1 MNLNFNVS
9 EPVEKNNITAFFLSS
24 IEKNNNKYLSFSEAI
39 AKNQVQI
46 SEVNKKGLVTKL
58 SVSNKS
64 SDNII
69 ILNGELIIGTQIRQD
84 RIVDSTVLIPGY
96 ATVLINTFCG
106 EQYRWSPRLSNK
118 ISTSESL
125 YFSSG
130 RANNAADINTKLSKQ
145 CRIWSEI
152 SEKISD
158 FNVKSFT
165 NSVGQIYKKKK
176 VNVEEI
182 VNFFKIPSEAV
193 GVALGINNQLVN
205 IDIFSKFNDILNP
218 NGFLFFEV
226 PNCPK
231 EYFQGRPYDS
241 PHLLFFT
248 SKSMHK
254 IAKMHNMEFANF
266 SYSSYSFD
274 DDHKYQRESQNLYEE
289 LNKSKFSS
297 AKIKQMLNL
306 KNYNECEILVKDILS
321 YNNKRYHFIRLANLI
336 EQDRNPQL
344 KNLRKI
350 FEINNIEYIK
360 AETLTAQLNFEENL
374 DNGTEIAFDEVNTR
388 LIIQKH

>member
-9 EPVEKNNITAFFLSS
+9 KPVEKNNITTFFLSS

-165 NSVGQIYKKKK
+165 NSVDQIYKKKK

-205 IDIFSKFNDILNP
+205 IDIFSNNCMLQIYLPKIIRSIALDSFKKISKKSYLKKKEVHR
-218 NGFLFFEV
+218 FLR
-226 PNCPK
+226 
-231 EYFQGRPYDS
+231 QI
-241 PHLLFFT
+241 HQ
-248 SKSMHK
+248 
-254 IAKMHNMEFANF
+254 AN
-266 SYSSYSFD
+266 
-274 DDHKYQRESQNLYEE
+274 KQKRKVVEGTLGEE
-289 LNKSKFSS
+289 LQFNSESVAGSILYHKEQTVHFSAFVKENKTT
-297 AKIKQMLNL
+297 L
-306 KNYNECEILVKDILS
+306 
-321 YNNKRYHFIRLANLI
+321 
-336 EQDRNPQL
+336 PQY
-344 KNLRKI
+344 
-350 FEINNIEYIK
+350 EYEDK
-360 AETLTAQLNFEENL
+360 VA
-374 DNGTEIAFDEVNTR
+374 
-388 LIIQKH
+388 

>member
-69 ILNGELIIGTQIRQD
+69 ILNGELVIGSQIRQD
-84 RIVDSTVLIPGY
+84 RIVDNTVLIPGY

-106 EQYRWSPRLSNK
+106 EQYRWSPKLSNK
-118 ISTSESL
+118 ISTPESL

-130 RANNAADINTKLSKQ
+130 RANNAADTNTKLSKQ

-165 NSVGQIYKKKK
+165 NSVDQIYKKKK
-176 VNVEEI
+176 VKSLTHKVLR
-182 VNFFKIPSEAV
+182 VQSH
-193 GVALGINNQLVN
+193 VALI
-205 IDIFSKFNDILNP
+205 
-218 NGFLFFEV
+218 
-226 PNCPK
+226 
-231 EYFQGRPYDS
+231 
-241 PHLLFFT
+241 
-248 SKSMHK
+248 
-254 IAKMHNMEFANF
+254 
-266 SYSSYSFD
+266 
-274 DDHKYQRESQNLYEE
+274 
-289 LNKSKFSS
+289 
-297 AKIKQMLNL
+297 
-306 KNYNECEILVKDILS
+306 
-321 YNNKRYHFIRLANLI
+321 
-336 EQDRNPQL
+336 
-344 KNLRKI
+344 
-350 FEINNIEYIK
+350 
-360 AETLTAQLNFEENL
+360 
-374 DNGTEIAFDEVNTR
+374 
-388 LIIQKH
+388 

>member
-69 ILNGELIIGTQIRQD
+69 ILNGELVIGSQIRQD
-84 RIVDSTVLIPGY
+84 RIVDNTVLIPGY

-106 EQYRWSPRLSNK
+106 EQYRWSPKLSNK
-118 ISTSESL
+118 ISTPESL

-130 RANNAADINTKLSKQ
+130 RANNAADTNTKLSKQ

-165 NSVGQIYKKKK
+165 NSVDQIYKKKK

-205 IDIFSKFNDILNP
+205 IDIFSNNCMLQIYLPKIIRSIALDSFKKISKKSYLKKKDVHR
-218 NGFLFFEV
+218 FLR
-226 PNCPK
+226 
-231 EYFQGRPYDS
+231 QI
-241 PHLLFFT
+241 HQ
-248 SKSMHK
+248 
-254 IAKMHNMEFANF
+254 AN
-266 SYSSYSFD
+266 
-274 DDHKYQRESQNLYEE
+274 KQKRKVVEGTLGEE
-289 LNKSKFSS
+289 LQFNSESVAGSILYYKEQTVHFSAFVKENKTT
-297 AKIKQMLNL
+297 L
-306 KNYNECEILVKDILS
+306 
-321 YNNKRYHFIRLANLI
+321 
-336 EQDRNPQL
+336 PQY
-344 KNLRKI
+344 
-350 FEINNIEYIK
+350 EYEDK
-360 AETLTAQLNFEENL
+360 VA
-374 DNGTEIAFDEVNTR
+374 
-388 LIIQKH
+388 

>member
-106 EQYRWSPRLSNK
+106 EQYRWSPKLSNK
-118 ISTSESL
+118 ISTPESL

-130 RANNAADINTKLSKQ
+130 RANNAADTNTKLSKQ

-165 NSVGQIYKKKK
+165 NSVDQIYKKKK

-205 IDIFSKFNDILNP
+205 IDIFSNNCMLQIYLPKIIRSIALDSFKKISKRSYLKKKDVHR
-218 NGFLFFEV
+218 FLR
-226 PNCPK
+226 
-231 EYFQGRPYDS
+231 QI
-241 PHLLFFT
+241 HQ
-248 SKSMHK
+248 
-254 IAKMHNMEFANF
+254 AN
-266 SYSSYSFD
+266 
-274 DDHKYQRESQNLYEE
+274 KQKRKVVEGTLGEE
-289 LNKSKFSS
+289 LQFNSESVAGSILYHKEQTVHFSAFVKENKTT
-297 AKIKQMLNL
+297 L
-306 KNYNECEILVKDILS
+306 
-321 YNNKRYHFIRLANLI
+321 
-336 EQDRNPQL
+336 PQY
-344 KNLRKI
+344 
-350 FEINNIEYIK
+350 EYEDK
-360 AETLTAQLNFEENL
+360 VA
-374 DNGTEIAFDEVNTR
+374 
-388 LIIQKH
+388 

>member
-1 MNLNFNVS
+1 MTDKRMEQMPNMNLNFNVS
-9 EPVEKNNITAFFLSS
+9 EPVEKNNITTFFLSS

-46 SEVNKKGLVTKL
+46 SEVNKEGLLTKL

-165 NSVGQIYKKKK
+165 NSVDQIYKKKK

-193 GVALGINNQLVN
+193 GVALGINHQLVN
-205 IDIFSKFNDILNP
+205 IDIFSNNCMLQIYLPKIIRSIALDSFKKISKKSYLKKKDVHR
-218 NGFLFFEV
+218 FLR
-226 PNCPK
+226 
-231 EYFQGRPYDS
+231 QI
-241 PHLLFFT
+241 HQ
-248 SKSMHK
+248 
-254 IAKMHNMEFANF
+254 AN
-266 SYSSYSFD
+266 
-274 DDHKYQRESQNLYEE
+274 KQKRKVVEGTLGEE
-289 LNKSKFSS
+289 LQFNSESVAGSILYHKEQTVHFSAFVKENKTT
-297 AKIKQMLNL
+297 
-306 KNYNECEILVKDILS
+306 LS
-321 YNNKRYHFIRLANLI
+321 QY
-336 EQDRNPQL
+336 
-344 KNLRKI
+344 
-350 FEINNIEYIK
+350 EYEDK
-360 AETLTAQLNFEENL
+360 VA
-374 DNGTEIAFDEVNTR
+374 
-388 LIIQKH
+388 

>member
-1 MNLNFNVS
+1 MTDKRMEQMPNMNLNFNVS

-46 SEVNKKGLVTKL
+46 SEVNKEGLLTKL

-165 NSVGQIYKKKK
+165 NSVDQIYKKKK

-193 GVALGINNQLVN
+193 GVVLGINNQLVN
-205 IDIFSKFNDILNP
+205 IDIFSNNCMLQIYLPKIIRSIALDSFKKISKRSYLKKKDVHR
-218 NGFLFFEV
+218 FLR
-226 PNCPK
+226 
-231 EYFQGRPYDS
+231 QI
-241 PHLLFFT
+241 HQ
-248 SKSMHK
+248 
-254 IAKMHNMEFANF
+254 AN
-266 SYSSYSFD
+266 
-274 DDHKYQRESQNLYEE
+274 KQKRQVVEGALGEE
-289 LNKSKFSS
+289 LQFNSESVAGSILYHKEQTVHFSAFVKENKTT
-297 AKIKQMLNL
+297 L
-306 KNYNECEILVKDILS
+306 
-321 YNNKRYHFIRLANLI
+321 
-336 EQDRNPQL
+336 PQY
-344 KNLRKI
+344 
-350 FEINNIEYIK
+350 EYEDK
-360 AETLTAQLNFEENL
+360 VA
-374 DNGTEIAFDEVNTR
+374 
-388 LIIQKH
+388 

>member
-1 MNLNFNVS
+1 MADKKMEQMLNMNLNFNVS
-9 EPVEKNNITAFFLSS
+9 EPVEKNNITTFFLSS
-24 IEKNNNKYLSFSEAI
+24 IEKNNNKYLSFSEAM

-46 SEVNKKGLVTKL
+46 SEVNKEGLLTKL

-118 ISTSESL
+118 ISTPESL

-165 NSVGQIYKKKK
+165 NSVDQIYKKKK

-205 IDIFSKFNDILNP
+205 IDIFSNNCMLQIYLPKIIRSIALDSFKKISKKSYLKKKDVHR
-218 NGFLFFEV
+218 FLR
-226 PNCPK
+226 
-231 EYFQGRPYDS
+231 QI
-241 PHLLFFT
+241 HQ
-248 SKSMHK
+248 
-254 IAKMHNMEFANF
+254 AN
-266 SYSSYSFD
+266 
-274 DDHKYQRESQNLYEE
+274 KQKRKVVEGTLGEE
-289 LNKSKFSS
+289 LQFNSESVAGSILYHKEQTVHFSAFVKENKTT
-297 AKIKQMLNL
+297 L
-306 KNYNECEILVKDILS
+306 
-321 YNNKRYHFIRLANLI
+321 
-336 EQDRNPQL
+336 PQY
-344 KNLRKI
+344 
-350 FEINNIEYIK
+350 EYEDK
-360 AETLTAQLNFEENL
+360 AA
-374 DNGTEIAFDEVNTR
+374 
-388 LIIQKH
+388 

>member
-46 SEVNKKGLVTKL
+46 SEVNKEGLLTKL

-205 IDIFSKFNDILNP
+205 IDIFSNNCMLQIYLPKIIRSIALDSFKKISKKSYLKKKEVHR
-218 NGFLFFEV
+218 FLR
-226 PNCPK
+226 
-231 EYFQGRPYDS
+231 QI
-241 PHLLFFT
+241 HQ
-248 SKSMHK
+248 
-254 IAKMHNMEFANF
+254 AN
-266 SYSSYSFD
+266 
-274 DDHKYQRESQNLYEE
+274 KQKRKVVEGTLGEE
-289 LNKSKFSS
+289 LQFNSESVAGSILYHKEQTVHFSAFVKENKTT
-297 AKIKQMLNL
+297 L
-306 KNYNECEILVKDILS
+306 
-321 YNNKRYHFIRLANLI
+321 
-336 EQDRNPQL
+336 PQY
-344 KNLRKI
+344 
-350 FEINNIEYIK
+350 EYEDK
-360 AETLTAQLNFEENL
+360 VA
-374 DNGTEIAFDEVNTR
+374 
-388 LIIQKH
+388 

>member
-84 RIVDSTVLIPGY
+84 RIVDSTVLIPEY

-205 IDIFSKFNDILNP
+205 IDIFSNNCMLQIYLPKIIRSIALDSFKKINKKSYLKKKEVHR
-218 NGFLFFEV
+218 FLR
-226 PNCPK
+226 
-231 EYFQGRPYDS
+231 QI
-241 PHLLFFT
+241 HQ
-248 SKSMHK
+248 
-254 IAKMHNMEFANF
+254 AN
-266 SYSSYSFD
+266 
-274 DDHKYQRESQNLYEE
+274 KQKRKVVEGTLGEE
-289 LNKSKFSS
+289 LQFNSESVAGSILYHKEQTVHFSAFVKENKTT
-297 AKIKQMLNL
+297 L
-306 KNYNECEILVKDILS
+306 
-321 YNNKRYHFIRLANLI
+321 
-336 EQDRNPQL
+336 PQY
-344 KNLRKI
+344 
-350 FEINNIEYIK
+350 EYEDK
-360 AETLTAQLNFEENL
+360 AA
-374 DNGTEIAFDEVNTR
+374 
-388 LIIQKH
+388 

>member
-58 SVSNKS
+58 SISNKS

-69 ILNGELIIGTQIRQD
+69 ILNGELIIGSQIRQD
-84 RIVDSTVLIPGY
+84 RIVDNTVLIPGY

-106 EQYRWSPRLSNK
+106 EQYRWSPKLSNK
-118 ISTSESL
+118 ISTPESL

-130 RANNAADINTKLSKQ
+130 RANNAADTNTKLSKQ

-165 NSVGQIYKKKK
+165 NSVDQIYKKKK

-193 GVALGINNQLVN
+193 GVVLGINNQLVN
-205 IDIFSKFNDILNP
+205 IDIFSNNCMLQIYLPKIIRSIALDSFKKISKRSYLKKKDVHR
-218 NGFLFFEV
+218 FLR
-226 PNCPK
+226 
-231 EYFQGRPYDS
+231 QI
-241 PHLLFFT
+241 HQ
-248 SKSMHK
+248 
-254 IAKMHNMEFANF
+254 AN
-266 SYSSYSFD
+266 
-274 DDHKYQRESQNLYEE
+274 KQKRQVVEGALGEE
-289 LNKSKFSS
+289 LQFNSESVAGFILYHKEQAVHFSAFVKENKTT
-297 AKIKQMLNL
+297 L
-306 KNYNECEILVKDILS
+306 
-321 YNNKRYHFIRLANLI
+321 
-336 EQDRNPQL
+336 PQY
-344 KNLRKI
+344 
-350 FEINNIEYIK
+350 EYVDK
-360 AETLTAQLNFEENL
+360 VA
-374 DNGTEIAFDEVNTR
+374 
-388 LIIQKH
+388 

>member
-46 SEVNKKGLVTKL
+46 SEVNKKGLLTKL

-64 SDNII
+64 SNNII

-205 IDIFSKFNDILNP
+205 IDIFSNNCMLQIYLPKIIRSIALDSFKKISKKSYLKKKEVHR
-218 NGFLFFEV
+218 FLR
-226 PNCPK
+226 
-231 EYFQGRPYDS
+231 QI
-241 PHLLFFT
+241 HQ
-248 SKSMHK
+248 
-254 IAKMHNMEFANF
+254 AN
-266 SYSSYSFD
+266 
-274 DDHKYQRESQNLYEE
+274 KQKRKVVEGTLGEE
-289 LNKSKFSS
+289 LQFNSESVAGSILYHKEQTVHFSAFVKENKTT
-297 AKIKQMLNL
+297 L
-306 KNYNECEILVKDILS
+306 
-321 YNNKRYHFIRLANLI
+321 
-336 EQDRNPQL
+336 PQY
-344 KNLRKI
+344 
-350 FEINNIEYIK
+350 EYEDK
-360 AETLTAQLNFEENL
+360 VA
-374 DNGTEIAFDEVNTR
+374 
-388 LIIQKH
+388 

>member
-9 EPVEKNNITAFFLSS
+9 EPVEKKNITTFFLSS
-24 IEKNNNKYLSFSEAI
+24 IEKNNNKYLSLSEAMD
-39 AKNQVQI
+39 KNQVQI
-46 SEVNKKGLVTKL
+46 SEVNKKGLLTKL

-106 EQYRWSPRLSNK
+106 EQYRWSPRLSSNK

-165 NSVGQIYKKKK
+165 NSVDQIYKKKK

-182 VNFFKIPSEAV
+182 VNFFKIPPEAV

-205 IDIFSKFNDILNP
+205 IDIFSNNCMLQIYLPKIIRSIALDSFKKISKKSYLKKKDVHR
-218 NGFLFFEV
+218 FLR
-226 PNCPK
+226 
-231 EYFQGRPYDS
+231 QI
-241 PHLLFFT
+241 HQ
-248 SKSMHK
+248 
-254 IAKMHNMEFANF
+254 AN
-266 SYSSYSFD
+266 
-274 DDHKYQRESQNLYEE
+274 KQKRKVVEGTLGEE
-289 LNKSKFSS
+289 LQFNSESVAGSILYHKEQTVHFSAFVKENKTT
-297 AKIKQMLNL
+297 L
-306 KNYNECEILVKDILS
+306 
-321 YNNKRYHFIRLANLI
+321 
-336 EQDRNPQL
+336 PQY
-344 KNLRKI
+344 
-350 FEINNIEYIK
+350 EYEDK
-360 AETLTAQLNFEENL
+360 VA
-374 DNGTEIAFDEVNTR
+374 
-388 LIIQKH
+388 

>member
-1 MNLNFNVS
+1 MADKKMEQMLNMNLNFNVS
-9 EPVEKNNITAFFLSS
+9 EPVEKNNITTFFLSS

-46 SEVNKKGLVTKL
+46 SEVNKEGLLTKL

-165 NSVGQIYKKKK
+165 NSVDQIYKKKK

-182 VNFFKIPSEAV
+182 VNFFKIPLEAV
-193 GVALGINNQLVN
+193 GIALGINHQLVN
-205 IDIFSKFNDILNP
+205 IDIFSNNCMLQIYLPKIIRSIALDSFKKISKKSYLKKKDVHR
-218 NGFLFFEV
+218 FLR
-226 PNCPK
+226 
-231 EYFQGRPYDS
+231 QI
-241 PHLLFFT
+241 HQ
-248 SKSMHK
+248 
-254 IAKMHNMEFANF
+254 AN
-266 SYSSYSFD
+266 
-274 DDHKYQRESQNLYEE
+274 KQKRQVVEGALGEE
-289 LNKSKFSS
+289 LQFNSESVAGSILYHKEQTVHFSAFVKENKTT
-297 AKIKQMLNL
+297 L
-306 KNYNECEILVKDILS
+306 
-321 YNNKRYHFIRLANLI
+321 
-336 EQDRNPQL
+336 PQY
-344 KNLRKI
+344 
-350 FEINNIEYIK
+350 EYEDK
-360 AETLTAQLNFEENL
+360 AA
-374 DNGTEIAFDEVNTR
+374 
-388 LIIQKH
+388 

>member
-1 MNLNFNVS
+1 MADKKMEQMLNMNLNFNVS
-9 EPVEKNNITAFFLSS
+9 EPVEKNNITTFFLSS

-46 SEVNKKGLVTKL
+46 SEVNKEGLLTKL

-165 NSVGQIYKKKK
+165 NSVDQIYKKKK

-182 VNFFKIPSEAV
+182 VNFFKIPTEAV
-193 GVALGINNQLVN
+193 GVALGINHQLVN
-205 IDIFSKFNDILNP
+205 IDIFSNNCMLQIYLPKIIRSIALDSFKKISKRSYLKKKDVHR
-218 NGFLFFEV
+218 FLR
-226 PNCPK
+226 
-231 EYFQGRPYDS
+231 QI
-241 PHLLFFT
+241 HQ
-248 SKSMHK
+248 
-254 IAKMHNMEFANF
+254 AN
-266 SYSSYSFD
+266 
-274 DDHKYQRESQNLYEE
+274 KQKRKVVEGTLGEE
-289 LNKSKFSS
+289 LQFNSESVAGSILYHKEQTVHFSAFVKENKTT
-297 AKIKQMLNL
+297 L
-306 KNYNECEILVKDILS
+306 
-321 YNNKRYHFIRLANLI
+321 
-336 EQDRNPQL
+336 PQY
-344 KNLRKI
+344 
-350 FEINNIEYIK
+350 EYEDK
-360 AETLTAQLNFEENL
+360 VA
-374 DNGTEIAFDEVNTR
+374 
-388 LIIQKH
+388 

>member
-165 NSVGQIYKKKK
+165 NSVDQIYKKKK

-182 VNFFKIPSEAV
+182 VNFFKIPLEAV
-193 GVALGINNQLVN
+193 GIALGINHQLVN
-205 IDIFSKFNDILNP
+205 IDIFSNNCMLQIYLPKIIRSIALDSFKKISKKSYLKKKEVHR
-218 NGFLFFEV
+218 FLR
-226 PNCPK
+226 
-231 EYFQGRPYDS
+231 QI
-241 PHLLFFT
+241 HQ
-248 SKSMHK
+248 
-254 IAKMHNMEFANF
+254 AN
-266 SYSSYSFD
+266 
-274 DDHKYQRESQNLYEE
+274 KQKRKVVEGTLGEE
-289 LNKSKFSS
+289 LQFNSESVAGSILYHKEQTVHFSAFVKENKTT
-297 AKIKQMLNL
+297 L
-306 KNYNECEILVKDILS
+306 
-321 YNNKRYHFIRLANLI
+321 
-336 EQDRNPQL
+336 PQY
-344 KNLRKI
+344 
-350 FEINNIEYIK
+350 EYEDK
-360 AETLTAQLNFEENL
+360 VA
-374 DNGTEIAFDEVNTR
+374 
-388 LIIQKH
+388 

>member
-1 MNLNFNVS
+1 MADKKMEQMLNMNLNFNVS
-9 EPVEKNNITAFFLSS
+9 EPVEKNNITTFFLSS

-46 SEVNKKGLVTKL
+46 SEVNKEGLLTKL

-165 NSVGQIYKKKK
+165 NSVDQIYKKKK

-193 GVALGINNQLVN
+193 GIALGINHQLVN
-205 IDIFSKFNDILNP
+205 IDIFSNNCMLQIYLPKIIRSIALDSFKKISKKSYLKKKDVHR
-218 NGFLFFEV
+218 FLR
-226 PNCPK
+226 
-231 EYFQGRPYDS
+231 QI
-241 PHLLFFT
+241 HQ
-248 SKSMHK
+248 
-254 IAKMHNMEFANF
+254 AN
-266 SYSSYSFD
+266 
-274 DDHKYQRESQNLYEE
+274 
-289 LNKSKFSS
+289 
-297 AKIKQMLNL
+297 KQ
-306 KNYNECEILVKDILS
+306 
-321 YNNKRYHFIRLANLI
+321 KR
-336 EQDRNPQL
+336 
-344 KNLRKI
+344 K
-350 FEINNIEYIK
+350 
-360 AETLTAQLNFEENL
+360 
-374 DNGTEIAFDEVNTR
+374 VV
-388 LIIQKH
+388 

>member
-1 MNLNFNVS
+1 MTDKRMEQMPNMNLNFNVS
-9 EPVEKNNITAFFLSS
+9 EPVEKKNITTFFLSS

-46 SEVNKKGLVTKL
+46 SEVNKEGLLTKL

-165 NSVGQIYKKKK
+165 NSVDQIYKKKK

-205 IDIFSKFNDILNP
+205 IDIFSNNCMLQIYLPKIIRSIALDSFKKISKKSYLKKKDVHR
-218 NGFLFFEV
+218 FLR
-226 PNCPK
+226 
-231 EYFQGRPYDS
+231 QI
-241 PHLLFFT
+241 HQ
-248 SKSMHK
+248 
-254 IAKMHNMEFANF
+254 AN
-266 SYSSYSFD
+266 
-274 DDHKYQRESQNLYEE
+274 KQKRKVVGGTLGEE
-289 LNKSKFSS
+289 LQFNSESVAGSILYHKEQTVHFSAFVKENKTT
-297 AKIKQMLNL
+297 L
-306 KNYNECEILVKDILS
+306 
-321 YNNKRYHFIRLANLI
+321 
-336 EQDRNPQL
+336 PQY
-344 KNLRKI
+344 
-350 FEINNIEYIK
+350 EYVDK
-360 AETLTAQLNFEENL
+360 VA
-374 DNGTEIAFDEVNTR
+374 
-388 LIIQKH
+388 

>member
-165 NSVGQIYKKKK
+165 NSVDQIYKKKK

-193 GVALGINNQLVN
+193 GVALGINHQLVN
-205 IDIFSKFNDILNP
+205 IDIFSNNCMLQIYLPKIIRSIALDSFKKISKKSYLKKKDVHR
-218 NGFLFFEV
+218 FLR
-226 PNCPK
+226 
-231 EYFQGRPYDS
+231 QI
-241 PHLLFFT
+241 HQ
-248 SKSMHK
+248 
-254 IAKMHNMEFANF
+254 AN
-266 SYSSYSFD
+266 
-274 DDHKYQRESQNLYEE
+274 KQKRKVVEGTLGEE
-289 LNKSKFSS
+289 LQFNSESVAGSILYHKEQTVHFSAFVKENKTT
-297 AKIKQMLNL
+297 L
-306 KNYNECEILVKDILS
+306 
-321 YNNKRYHFIRLANLI
+321 
-336 EQDRNPQL
+336 PQY
-344 KNLRKI
+344 
-350 FEINNIEYIK
+350 EYEDK
-360 AETLTAQLNFEENL
+360 VA
-374 DNGTEIAFDEVNTR
+374 
-388 LIIQKH
+388 

>member
-9 EPVEKNNITAFFLSS
+9 KPVEKNNITTFFLSS

-69 ILNGELIIGTQIRQD
+69 ILNGELIIGSQIRQD
-84 RIVDSTVLIPGY
+84 RIVDNTVLIPGY

-106 EQYRWSPRLSNK
+106 EQYRWSPKLSNK
-118 ISTSESL
+118 ISTPESL

-165 NSVGQIYKKKK
+165 NSVDQIYKKKK

-205 IDIFSKFNDILNP
+205 IDIFSNNCMLQIYLPKIIRSIALDSFKKINKKSYLKKKEVHR
-218 NGFLFFEV
+218 FLR
-226 PNCPK
+226 
-231 EYFQGRPYDS
+231 QI
-241 PHLLFFT
+241 HQ
-248 SKSMHK
+248 
-254 IAKMHNMEFANF
+254 AN
-266 SYSSYSFD
+266 
-274 DDHKYQRESQNLYEE
+274 KQKRKVVEGTLGEE
-289 LNKSKFSS
+289 LQFNSESVAGSILYHKEQTVHFSAFVKENKTT
-297 AKIKQMLNL
+297 L
-306 KNYNECEILVKDILS
+306 
-321 YNNKRYHFIRLANLI
+321 
-336 EQDRNPQL
+336 PQY
-344 KNLRKI
+344 
-350 FEINNIEYIK
+350 EYEDK
-360 AETLTAQLNFEENL
+360 VA
-374 DNGTEIAFDEVNTR
+374 
-388 LIIQKH
+388 

>member
-69 ILNGELIIGTQIRQD
+69 ILNGELVIGSQIRQD
-84 RIVDSTVLIPGY
+84 RIVDNTVLIPGY

-106 EQYRWSPRLSNK
+106 EQYRWSPKLSNK
-118 ISTSESL
+118 ISTPESL

-130 RANNAADINTKLSKQ
+130 RANNAADTNTKLSKQ

-165 NSVGQIYKKKK
+165 NSVDQIYKKKK

-182 VNFFKIPSEAV
+182 VNFFTIPSEAV
-193 GVALGINNQLVN
+193 GVVLGINNQLVN
-205 IDIFSKFNDILNP
+205 IDIFSNNCMLQIYLPKIIRSIALDSFKKISKKSYLKKKDVHR
-218 NGFLFFEV
+218 FLR
-226 PNCPK
+226 
-231 EYFQGRPYDS
+231 QI
-241 PHLLFFT
+241 HQ
-248 SKSMHK
+248 
-254 IAKMHNMEFANF
+254 AN
-266 SYSSYSFD
+266 
-274 DDHKYQRESQNLYEE
+274 KQKRKVVEGTLGEE
-289 LNKSKFSS
+289 LQFNSESVAGSILYHKEQTVHFSAFVKENKTT
-297 AKIKQMLNL
+297 L
-306 KNYNECEILVKDILS
+306 
-321 YNNKRYHFIRLANLI
+321 
-336 EQDRNPQL
+336 PQY
-344 KNLRKI
+344 
-350 FEINNIEYIK
+350 EYEDK
-360 AETLTAQLNFEENL
+360 AA
-374 DNGTEIAFDEVNTR
+374 
-388 LIIQKH
+388 

>member
-1 MNLNFNVS
+1 MADKKMEQMSNMNLNFNVS

-46 SEVNKKGLVTKL
+46 SEVNKEGLLTKL

-165 NSVGQIYKKKK
+165 NSVDQIYKKKK

-205 IDIFSKFNDILNP
+205 IDIFSNNYMLQIYLPKIIRSIALDSFKKISKKSYLKKKDVHR
-218 NGFLFFEV
+218 FLR
-226 PNCPK
+226 
-231 EYFQGRPYDS
+231 QI
-241 PHLLFFT
+241 HQ
-248 SKSMHK
+248 
-254 IAKMHNMEFANF
+254 AN
-266 SYSSYSFD
+266 
-274 DDHKYQRESQNLYEE
+274 KQKRKVVEGTLGEE
-289 LNKSKFSS
+289 LQFNSESVAGSILYHKEQTVHFSAFVKENKTT
-297 AKIKQMLNL
+297 L
-306 KNYNECEILVKDILS
+306 
-321 YNNKRYHFIRLANLI
+321 
-336 EQDRNPQL
+336 PQY
-344 KNLRKI
+344 
-350 FEINNIEYIK
+350 EYEDK
-360 AETLTAQLNFEENL
+360 VA
-374 DNGTEIAFDEVNTR
+374 
-388 LIIQKH
+388 

>member
-165 NSVGQIYKKKK
+165 NSVDQIYKKKK

-193 GVALGINNQLVN
+193 GVVLGINNQLVN
-205 IDIFSKFNDILNP
+205 IDIFSNNCMLQIYLPKIIRSIALDSFKKISKKSYLKKKEVHR
-218 NGFLFFEV
+218 FLR
-226 PNCPK
+226 
-231 EYFQGRPYDS
+231 QI
-241 PHLLFFT
+241 HQ
-248 SKSMHK
+248 
-254 IAKMHNMEFANF
+254 AN
-266 SYSSYSFD
+266 
-274 DDHKYQRESQNLYEE
+274 KQKRKVVEGTLGEE
-289 LNKSKFSS
+289 LQFNSESVAGSILYHKEQTAHFSAFVKENKTT
-297 AKIKQMLNL
+297 L
-306 KNYNECEILVKDILS
+306 
-321 YNNKRYHFIRLANLI
+321 
-336 EQDRNPQL
+336 PQY
-344 KNLRKI
+344 
-350 FEINNIEYIK
+350 EYEDK
-360 AETLTAQLNFEENL
+360 VA
-374 DNGTEIAFDEVNTR
+374 
-388 LIIQKH
+388 

>member
-9 EPVEKNNITAFFLSS
+9 EPVEKNNITTFFLSS

-46 SEVNKKGLVTKL
+46 SEVNKEGLLTKL

-165 NSVGQIYKKKK
+165 NSVDQIYKKKK

-205 IDIFSKFNDILNP
+205 IDIFSNNCMLQIYLPKIIRSIALDSFKKISKRSYLKKKDVHR
-218 NGFLFFEV
+218 FLR
-226 PNCPK
+226 
-231 EYFQGRPYDS
+231 QI
-241 PHLLFFT
+241 HQ
-248 SKSMHK
+248 
-254 IAKMHNMEFANF
+254 AN
-266 SYSSYSFD
+266 
-274 DDHKYQRESQNLYEE
+274 KQKRQVVEGALGEE
-289 LNKSKFSS
+289 LQFNSESVAGSILYHKEQTVHFSAFVKENKTT
-297 AKIKQMLNL
+297 L
-306 KNYNECEILVKDILS
+306 
-321 YNNKRYHFIRLANLI
+321 
-336 EQDRNPQL
+336 PQY
-344 KNLRKI
+344 
-350 FEINNIEYIK
+350 EYEDK
-360 AETLTAQLNFEENL
+360 VA
-374 DNGTEIAFDEVNTR
+374 
-388 LIIQKH
+388 

>member
-205 IDIFSKFNDILNP
+205 IDIFSNNCMLQIYLPKIIRSIALDSFKKINKKSYLKKKEVHR
-218 NGFLFFEV
+218 FLR
-226 PNCPK
+226 
-231 EYFQGRPYDS
+231 QI
-241 PHLLFFT
+241 HQ
-248 SKSMHK
+248 
-254 IAKMHNMEFANF
+254 AN
-266 SYSSYSFD
+266 
-274 DDHKYQRESQNLYEE
+274 KQKRKVVEGTLGEE
-289 LNKSKFSS
+289 LQFNSESVAGSILYHKEQTVHFSAFVKENKTT
-297 AKIKQMLNL
+297 L
-306 KNYNECEILVKDILS
+306 
-321 YNNKRYHFIRLANLI
+321 
-336 EQDRNPQL
+336 PQY
-344 KNLRKI
+344 
-350 FEINNIEYIK
+350 EYEDK
-360 AETLTAQLNFEENL
+360 AA
-374 DNGTEIAFDEVNTR
+374 
-388 LIIQKH
+388 

>member
-58 SVSNKS
+58 SISNKS

-69 ILNGELIIGTQIRQD
+69 ILNGELVIGSQIRQD
-84 RIVDSTVLIPGY
+84 RIVDNTVLIPGY

-106 EQYRWSPRLSNK
+106 EQYRWSPKLSNK
-118 ISTSESL
+118 ISTPESL

-130 RANNAADINTKLSKQ
+130 RANNAADTNTKLSKQ

-165 NSVGQIYKKKK
+165 NSVDQIYKKKK

-193 GVALGINNQLVN
+193 GVVLGINNQLVN
-205 IDIFSKFNDILNP
+205 IDIFSNNCMLQIYLPKIIRSIALDSFKKISKRSYLKKKDVHR
-218 NGFLFFEV
+218 FLR
-226 PNCPK
+226 
-231 EYFQGRPYDS
+231 QI
-241 PHLLFFT
+241 HQ
-248 SKSMHK
+248 
-254 IAKMHNMEFANF
+254 AN
-266 SYSSYSFD
+266 
-274 DDHKYQRESQNLYEE
+274 KQKRQVVEGALGEE
-289 LNKSKFSS
+289 LQFNSESVAGSILYYKEQTVHFSAFVKENKTT
-297 AKIKQMLNL
+297 L
-306 KNYNECEILVKDILS
+306 
-321 YNNKRYHFIRLANLI
+321 
-336 EQDRNPQL
+336 PQY
-344 KNLRKI
+344 
-350 FEINNIEYIK
+350 EYEDK
-360 AETLTAQLNFEENL
+360 AA
-374 DNGTEIAFDEVNTR
+374 
-388 LIIQKH
+388 

>member
-46 SEVNKKGLVTKL
+46 SEVNKKGLFTKL

-165 NSVGQIYKKKK
+165 NSVDQIYKKKK

-205 IDIFSKFNDILNP
+205 IDIFSNNYMLQIYLPKIIRSIALDSFKKISKKSYLKKKDVHR
-218 NGFLFFEV
+218 FLR
-226 PNCPK
+226 
-231 EYFQGRPYDS
+231 QI
-241 PHLLFFT
+241 HQ
-248 SKSMHK
+248 
-254 IAKMHNMEFANF
+254 AN
-266 SYSSYSFD
+266 
-274 DDHKYQRESQNLYEE
+274 KQKRKVVEGTLGEE
-289 LNKSKFSS
+289 LQFNSESVAGSILYHKEQTVHFSAFVKENKTT
-297 AKIKQMLNL
+297 L
-306 KNYNECEILVKDILS
+306 
-321 YNNKRYHFIRLANLI
+321 
-336 EQDRNPQL
+336 PQ
-344 KNLRKI
+344 
-350 FEINNIEYIK
+350 Y
-360 AETLTAQLNFEENL
+360 
-374 DNGTEIAFDEVNTR
+374 
-388 LIIQKH
+388 

>member
-165 NSVGQIYKKKK
+165 NSVDQIYKKKK

-205 IDIFSKFNDILNP
+205 IDIFSNNCMLQIYLPKIIRSIALDSFKKISKKSYLKKKDVHR
-218 NGFLFFEV
+218 FLR
-226 PNCPK
+226 
-231 EYFQGRPYDS
+231 QI
-241 PHLLFFT
+241 HQ
-248 SKSMHK
+248 
-254 IAKMHNMEFANF
+254 AN
-266 SYSSYSFD
+266 
-274 DDHKYQRESQNLYEE
+274 KQKRKVVEGTLGEE
-289 LNKSKFSS
+289 LQFNSESVAGFILYHKEQAVHFSAFVKENKTTLP
-297 AKIKQMLNL
+297 Q
-306 KNYNECEILVKDILS
+306 YEYE
-321 YNNKRYHFIRLANLI
+321 
-336 EQDRNPQL
+336 DR
-344 KNLRKI
+344 
-350 FEINNIEYIK
+350 
-360 AETLTAQLNFEENL
+360 AA
-374 DNGTEIAFDEVNTR
+374 
-388 LIIQKH
+388 

>member
-130 RANNAADINTKLSKQ
+130 RANNAADINNKLNKQ

-205 IDIFSKFNDILNP
+205 IDIFSNNCMLQIYLPKIIRSIALDSFKKISKKSYLKKKDVHR
-218 NGFLFFEV
+218 FLR
-226 PNCPK
+226 
-231 EYFQGRPYDS
+231 QI
-241 PHLLFFT
+241 HQ
-248 SKSMHK
+248 
-254 IAKMHNMEFANF
+254 AN
-266 SYSSYSFD
+266 
-274 DDHKYQRESQNLYEE
+274 KQKRKVVEGTLGEE
-289 LNKSKFSS
+289 LQFNSESVAGSILYHKEQTAHFSAFVKENKTT
-297 AKIKQMLNL
+297 L
-306 KNYNECEILVKDILS
+306 
-321 YNNKRYHFIRLANLI
+321 
-336 EQDRNPQL
+336 PQY
-344 KNLRKI
+344 
-350 FEINNIEYIK
+350 EYEDK
-360 AETLTAQLNFEENL
+360 AA
-374 DNGTEIAFDEVNTR
+374 
-388 LIIQKH
+388 

>member
-1 MNLNFNVS
+1 MADKKMEQMLNMNLNFNVS
-9 EPVEKNNITAFFLSS
+9 EPVEKNNITTFFLSS
-24 IEKNNNKYLSFSEAI
+24 IEKNNNKYLSFSEAM

-46 SEVNKKGLVTKL
+46 SEVNKEGLLTKL

-165 NSVGQIYKKKK
+165 NSVDQIYKKKK

-205 IDIFSKFNDILNP
+205 IDIFSNNCMLQIYLPKIIRSIALDSFKKISKKSYLKKKDVHR
-218 NGFLFFEV
+218 FLR
-226 PNCPK
+226 
-231 EYFQGRPYDS
+231 QI
-241 PHLLFFT
+241 HQ
-248 SKSMHK
+248 
-254 IAKMHNMEFANF
+254 AN
-266 SYSSYSFD
+266 
-274 DDHKYQRESQNLYEE
+274 KQKRKVVEGTLGEE
-289 LNKSKFSS
+289 LQFNSESVAGSILYHKEQTVHFSAFVKENKTT
-297 AKIKQMLNL
+297 L
-306 KNYNECEILVKDILS
+306 
-321 YNNKRYHFIRLANLI
+321 
-336 EQDRNPQL
+336 PQY
-344 KNLRKI
+344 
-350 FEINNIEYIK
+350 EYEDK
-360 AETLTAQLNFEENL
+360 AA
-374 DNGTEIAFDEVNTR
+374 
-388 LIIQKH
+388 

>member
-39 AKNQVQI
+39 AKNKVQI
-46 SEVNKKGLVTKL
+46 SEVNKEGLLTKL

-165 NSVGQIYKKKK
+165 NSVDQIYKKKK

-205 IDIFSKFNDILNP
+205 IDIFSNNCMLQIYLPKIIRSIALDSFKKISKKSYLKKKDVHR
-218 NGFLFFEV
+218 FLR
-226 PNCPK
+226 
-231 EYFQGRPYDS
+231 QI
-241 PHLLFFT
+241 HQ
-248 SKSMHK
+248 
-254 IAKMHNMEFANF
+254 AN
-266 SYSSYSFD
+266 
-274 DDHKYQRESQNLYEE
+274 KQKRKVVEGTLGEE
-289 LNKSKFSS
+289 LQFNSESVAGSILYHKEQTVHFSAFVKENKTT
-297 AKIKQMLNL
+297 L
-306 KNYNECEILVKDILS
+306 
-321 YNNKRYHFIRLANLI
+321 
-336 EQDRNPQL
+336 PQY
-344 KNLRKI
+344 
-350 FEINNIEYIK
+350 EYEDK
-360 AETLTAQLNFEENL
+360 VA
-374 DNGTEIAFDEVNTR
+374 
-388 LIIQKH
+388 

>member
-165 NSVGQIYKKKK
+165 NSVDQIYKKKK

-182 VNFFKIPSEAV
+182 VNFFKIPTEAV

-205 IDIFSKFNDILNP
+205 IDIFSNNCMLQIYLPKIIRSIALDSFKKISKKSYLKKKEVHR
-218 NGFLFFEV
+218 FLR
-226 PNCPK
+226 
-231 EYFQGRPYDS
+231 QI
-241 PHLLFFT
+241 HQ
-248 SKSMHK
+248 
-254 IAKMHNMEFANF
+254 AN
-266 SYSSYSFD
+266 
-274 DDHKYQRESQNLYEE
+274 KQKRKVVEGTLGEE
-289 LNKSKFSS
+289 LQFNSESVAGSILYHKEQTAHFSAFVKENKTT
-297 AKIKQMLNL
+297 L
-306 KNYNECEILVKDILS
+306 
-321 YNNKRYHFIRLANLI
+321 
-336 EQDRNPQL
+336 PQY
-344 KNLRKI
+344 
-350 FEINNIEYIK
+350 EYEDK
-360 AETLTAQLNFEENL
+360 VA
-374 DNGTEIAFDEVNTR
+374 
-388 LIIQKH
+388 

>member
-9 EPVEKNNITAFFLSS
+9 EPVEKKNITTFFLSS

-46 SEVNKKGLVTKL
+46 SEVNKKGFVTKL

-69 ILNGELIIGTQIRQD
+69 ILNGELIIGSQIRQD
-84 RIVDSTVLIPGY
+84 RIVDNTVLIPGY

-106 EQYRWSPRLSNK
+106 EQYRWSPKLSNK
-118 ISTSESL
+118 ISTPESL

-130 RANNAADINTKLSKQ
+130 RANNAADTNTKLSKQ

-165 NSVGQIYKKKK
+165 NSVDQIYKKKK

-193 GVALGINNQLVN
+193 GVVLGINNQLVN
-205 IDIFSKFNDILNP
+205 IDIFSNNCMLQIYLPKIIRSIALDSFKKISKKSYLKKKDVHR
-218 NGFLFFEV
+218 FLR
-226 PNCPK
+226 
-231 EYFQGRPYDS
+231 QI
-241 PHLLFFT
+241 HQ
-248 SKSMHK
+248 
-254 IAKMHNMEFANF
+254 AN
-266 SYSSYSFD
+266 
-274 DDHKYQRESQNLYEE
+274 KQKRKVVEGTLGEE
-289 LNKSKFSS
+289 LQFYSETVAGSILYHKEQTVHFSAFVKENKTT
-297 AKIKQMLNL
+297 L
-306 KNYNECEILVKDILS
+306 
-321 YNNKRYHFIRLANLI
+321 
-336 EQDRNPQL
+336 PQY
-344 KNLRKI
+344 
-350 FEINNIEYIK
+350 EYVDK
-360 AETLTAQLNFEENL
+360 VA
-374 DNGTEIAFDEVNTR
+374 
-388 LIIQKH
+388 

>member
-1 MNLNFNVS
+1 MADKKMEQMLNMNLNFNVS
-9 EPVEKNNITAFFLSS
+9 EPVEKNNITTFFLSS
-24 IEKNNNKYLSFSEAI
+24 IEKNNNKYLSFSEAM

-46 SEVNKKGLVTKL
+46 SEVNKEGLLTKL

-165 NSVGQIYKKKK
+165 NSVDQIYKKKK

-193 GVALGINNQLVN
+193 GVALGINHQLVN
-205 IDIFSKFNDILNP
+205 IDIFSNNCMLQIYLPKIIRSIALDSFKKISKKSYLKKKDVHR
-218 NGFLFFEV
+218 FLR
-226 PNCPK
+226 
-231 EYFQGRPYDS
+231 QI
-241 PHLLFFT
+241 HQ
-248 SKSMHK
+248 
-254 IAKMHNMEFANF
+254 AN
-266 SYSSYSFD
+266 
-274 DDHKYQRESQNLYEE
+274 KQKRKVVEGTLGEE
-289 LNKSKFSS
+289 LQFNSESVAGSILYHKEQTVHFSAFVKENKTT
-297 AKIKQMLNL
+297 L
-306 KNYNECEILVKDILS
+306 
-321 YNNKRYHFIRLANLI
+321 
-336 EQDRNPQL
+336 PQY
-344 KNLRKI
+344 
-350 FEINNIEYIK
+350 EYEDK
-360 AETLTAQLNFEENL
+360 VA
-374 DNGTEIAFDEVNTR
+374 
-388 LIIQKH
+388 

>member
-9 EPVEKNNITAFFLSS
+9 KPVEKNNITTFFLSS

-46 SEVNKKGLVTKL
+46 SEVNKEGLLTKL

-205 IDIFSKFNDILNP
+205 IDIFSNNCMLQIYLPKIIRSIALDSFKKISKKSYLKKKDVHR
-218 NGFLFFEV
+218 FLR
-226 PNCPK
+226 
-231 EYFQGRPYDS
+231 QI
-241 PHLLFFT
+241 HQ
-248 SKSMHK
+248 
-254 IAKMHNMEFANF
+254 AN
-266 SYSSYSFD
+266 
-274 DDHKYQRESQNLYEE
+274 KQKRKVVEGTLGEE
-289 LNKSKFSS
+289 LQFNSESVAGSILYHKEQTAHFSAFVKENKTT
-297 AKIKQMLNL
+297 L
-306 KNYNECEILVKDILS
+306 
-321 YNNKRYHFIRLANLI
+321 
-336 EQDRNPQL
+336 PQY
-344 KNLRKI
+344 
-350 FEINNIEYIK
+350 EYEDK
-360 AETLTAQLNFEENL
+360 AA
-374 DNGTEIAFDEVNTR
+374 
-388 LIIQKH
+388 

>member
-9 EPVEKNNITAFFLSS
+9 EPVEKNNITTFFLSS

-46 SEVNKKGLVTKL
+46 SEVNKEGLLTKL

-64 SDNII
+64 SNNII

-106 EQYRWSPRLSNK
+106 EQYRWSPRLTNK

-165 NSVGQIYKKKK
+165 NSVDQIYKKKK

-193 GVALGINNQLVN
+193 GIALGINHQLVN
-205 IDIFSKFNDILNP
+205 IDIFSNNCMLQIYLPKIIRSIALDSFKKISKRSYLKKKDVHR
-218 NGFLFFEV
+218 FLR
-226 PNCPK
+226 
-231 EYFQGRPYDS
+231 QI
-241 PHLLFFT
+241 HQ
-248 SKSMHK
+248 
-254 IAKMHNMEFANF
+254 AN
-266 SYSSYSFD
+266 
-274 DDHKYQRESQNLYEE
+274 KQKRKVVEGTLGEE
-289 LNKSKFSS
+289 LQFNSESVAGSILCHKEQTVHFSAFVKENKTT
-297 AKIKQMLNL
+297 L
-306 KNYNECEILVKDILS
+306 
-321 YNNKRYHFIRLANLI
+321 
-336 EQDRNPQL
+336 PQY
-344 KNLRKI
+344 
-350 FEINNIEYIK
+350 EYEDK
-360 AETLTAQLNFEENL
+360 VA
-374 DNGTEIAFDEVNTR
+374 
-388 LIIQKH
+388 

>member
-1 MNLNFNVS
+1 MTDKRMEQMPNMNLNFNVS
-9 EPVEKNNITAFFLSS
+9 EPVEKNNITTFFLSS

-46 SEVNKKGLVTKL
+46 SEVNKEGLLTKL

-165 NSVGQIYKKKK
+165 NSVDQIYKKKK

-193 GVALGINNQLVN
+193 GVALGINHQLVN
-205 IDIFSKFNDILNP
+205 IDIFSNNCMLQIYLPKIIRSIALDSFKKISKKSYLKKKNVHR
-218 NGFLFFEV
+218 FLR
-226 PNCPK
+226 
-231 EYFQGRPYDS
+231 QI
-241 PHLLFFT
+241 HQ
-248 SKSMHK
+248 
-254 IAKMHNMEFANF
+254 AN
-266 SYSSYSFD
+266 
-274 DDHKYQRESQNLYEE
+274 KQKRKVVEGTLGEE
-289 LNKSKFSS
+289 LQFNSESVAGSILYHKEQTVHFSAFVKENKTT
-297 AKIKQMLNL
+297 A
-306 KNYNECEILVKDILS
+306 
-321 YNNKRYHFIRLANLI
+321 
-336 EQDRNPQL
+336 PQY
-344 KNLRKI
+344 
-350 FEINNIEYIK
+350 EYEDK
-360 AETLTAQLNFEENL
+360 VA
-374 DNGTEIAFDEVNTR
+374 
-388 LIIQKH
+388 

>member
-1 MNLNFNVS
+1 MADKKMEQMLNMNLNFNVS
-9 EPVEKNNITAFFLSS
+9 EPVEKNNITTFFLSS

-46 SEVNKKGLVTKL
+46 SEVNKEGLLTKL

-165 NSVGQIYKKKK
+165 NSVDQIYKKKK

-182 VNFFKIPSEAV
+182 VNFFKIPLEAV
-193 GVALGINNQLVN
+193 GIALGINHQLVN
-205 IDIFSKFNDILNP
+205 IDIFSNNCMLQIYLPKIIRSIALDSFKKISKRSYLKKKDVHR
-218 NGFLFFEV
+218 FLR
-226 PNCPK
+226 
-231 EYFQGRPYDS
+231 QI
-241 PHLLFFT
+241 HQ
-248 SKSMHK
+248 
-254 IAKMHNMEFANF
+254 AN
-266 SYSSYSFD
+266 
-274 DDHKYQRESQNLYEE
+274 KQKRKVVEGTLGEE
-289 LNKSKFSS
+289 LQFNSESVAGSILYHKEQTVHFSAFVKENKTT
-297 AKIKQMLNL
+297 L
-306 KNYNECEILVKDILS
+306 
-321 YNNKRYHFIRLANLI
+321 
-336 EQDRNPQL
+336 PQY
-344 KNLRKI
+344 
-350 FEINNIEYIK
+350 EYEDK
-360 AETLTAQLNFEENL
+360 AA
-374 DNGTEIAFDEVNTR
+374 
-388 LIIQKH
+388 

>member
-1 MNLNFNVS
+1 MTDKRMEQMPNMNLNFNVS
-9 EPVEKNNITAFFLSS
+9 EPVEKNNITTFFLSS

-46 SEVNKKGLVTKL
+46 SEVNKEGLLTKL

-84 RIVDSTVLIPGY
+84 RIVDSTVLIPGH

-165 NSVGQIYKKKK
+165 NSVDQIYKKKK

-193 GVALGINNQLVN
+193 GVVLGINNQLVN
-205 IDIFSKFNDILNP
+205 IDIFSNNCMLQIYLPKIIRSIALDSFKKISKRSYLKKKDVHR
-218 NGFLFFEV
+218 FLR
-226 PNCPK
+226 
-231 EYFQGRPYDS
+231 QI
-241 PHLLFFT
+241 HQ
-248 SKSMHK
+248 
-254 IAKMHNMEFANF
+254 AN
-266 SYSSYSFD
+266 
-274 DDHKYQRESQNLYEE
+274 KQKRQVVEGALGEE
-289 LNKSKFSS
+289 LQFNSESVAGSILYHKEQTVHFSAFVKENKTT
-297 AKIKQMLNL
+297 L
-306 KNYNECEILVKDILS
+306 
-321 YNNKRYHFIRLANLI
+321 
-336 EQDRNPQL
+336 PQY
-344 KNLRKI
+344 
-350 FEINNIEYIK
+350 EYEDK
-360 AETLTAQLNFEENL
+360 VA
-374 DNGTEIAFDEVNTR
+374 
-388 LIIQKH
+388 